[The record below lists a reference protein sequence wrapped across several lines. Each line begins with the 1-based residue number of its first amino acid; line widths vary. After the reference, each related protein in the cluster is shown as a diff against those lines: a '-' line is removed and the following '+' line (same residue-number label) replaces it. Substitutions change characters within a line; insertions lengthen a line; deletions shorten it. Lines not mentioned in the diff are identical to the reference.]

1 MNGSRMRGQGFPDG
15 IFYHWI
21 WAHVKGSKVFLT
33 VKEIDGPM
41 GQGRMFKA
49 EDWDSMNGGPAFNIA
64 DPPCPSTRDLTRK
77 PGNKASYTVNLPSS
91 PWSNAKSVRI
101 TNQGFQGFH

>member
-1 MNGSRMRGQGFPDG
+1 MVEDCDDKPAIRRDQGERGAADHLREVGRSMNGARMRGEGFPDG
-15 IFYHWI
+15 IFYHWV

-64 DPPCPSTRDLTRK
+64 DPALSIHPET
-77 PGNKASYTVNLPSS
+77 
-91 PWSNAKSVRI
+91 
-101 TNQGFQGFH
+101 